1 MKPQAKE
8 INLNNLN
15 PGTMKNLVL
24 FLTIFSLSLTLVG
37 QEKKNQKIEPV
48 GDLFEVTVYYDSG
61 QIMQHGFL
69 NKQNQLHASWESYYE
84 NGNRKCIA
92 TYDNGVKVGTWFY
105 YYFDKKT
112 KVVYDNNKIVE
123 VEDLPLE

>member
-1 MKPQAKE
+1 MKQ
-8 INLNNLN
+8 L
-15 PGTMKNLVL
+15 TVL
-24 FLTIFSLSLTLVG
+24 IATFALCLSLSA

-48 GDLFEVTVYYDSG
+48 GDLFEVTVYYDNG

-69 NKQNQLHASWESYYE
+69 TKENQLHASWESYYE

-105 YYFDKKT
+105 YYFDKRT
-112 KVVYDNNKIVE
+112 KVVYDNNKIIE
-123 VEDLPLE
+123 VEDIPLE